1 MTGDRERRGAVVTAA
16 PRRELTAREL
26 EVARL
31 VATGLRNRE
40 IAERLAVSVR
50 TAESHVDQIRTKL
63 GFRSRAE
70 IGRWVAQRDVLEALA
85 RSTATP

>member
-1 MTGDRERRGAVVTAA
+1 MRGDAKRRGAADTTA

-26 EVARL
+26 QVARL
-31 VATGLRNRE
+31 VAAGLRNRE

-50 TAESHVDQIRTKL
+50 TAESHVDSVRKKL

-70 IGRWVAQRDVLEALA
+70 IGRWVAQHEVLSAMGLE
-85 RSTATP
+85 